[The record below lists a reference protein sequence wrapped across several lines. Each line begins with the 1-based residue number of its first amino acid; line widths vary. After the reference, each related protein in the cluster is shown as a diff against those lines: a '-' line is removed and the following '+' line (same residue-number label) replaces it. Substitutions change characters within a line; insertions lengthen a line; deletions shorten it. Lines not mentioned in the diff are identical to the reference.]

1 MEGVVAVAW
10 RHRPLLRSLVWRE
23 LQNRYAGSLAGM
35 GWAIMQPLAM
45 LAVYSVVF
53 EYVFRVR
60 ASLATQ
66 GHSYVLFVAAA
77 LWPWLA
83 FQEGV
88 NRGVHAIQSN
98 ATIVKKVSF
107 PLELLVL
114 SSVTASF
121 IVQLFGFVFV
131 LTMLGLWGMQL
142 NYSAVPLVVVA
153 LVALYLLTISIV
165 YVLAALQVYLRDVEQ
180 VVAQAMGAL
189 FYLTP
194 VLYSTASVPS
204 WMKTAM
210 QWNPLVHVIEPTRD
224 ALLGLGD
231 AQWGYL
237 LAALAVSC
245 MLVAA
250 ARRFFGRLSRYFED
264 VL

>member
-1 MEGVVAVAW
+1 MDSVVAVAW
-10 RHRPLLRSLVWRE
+10 RHRPLLWSLVRRD

-35 GWAIMQPLAM
+35 GWALLQPLAM
-45 LAVYSVVF
+45 LAVYGVVF
-53 EYVFRVR
+53 EYVFKVR

-66 GHSYVLFVAAA
+66 GQPYVLFVAAA

-88 NRGVHAIQSN
+88 SRGVQAIQGN
-98 ATIVKKVSF
+98 AAIVKKVSF

-121 IVQLFGFVFV
+121 IVQLAGFAFV
-131 LTMLGLWGMQL
+131 LTMLGLWGMQPH
-142 NYSAVPLVVVA
+142 YSALPLVVVA
-153 LVALYLLTISIV
+153 LGALYLLTISIV

-180 VVAQAMGAL
+180 VVAQAMSAL

-194 VLYSTASVPS
+194 ILYSTATVPS

-210 QWNPLVHVIEPTRD
+210 QWNPLVHVIEPLRD
-224 ALLGLGD
+224 ALLGLGG
-231 AQWGYL
+231 AQWGYQ
-237 LAALAVSC
+237 LAALAMSC
-245 MLVAA
+245 ALLAA